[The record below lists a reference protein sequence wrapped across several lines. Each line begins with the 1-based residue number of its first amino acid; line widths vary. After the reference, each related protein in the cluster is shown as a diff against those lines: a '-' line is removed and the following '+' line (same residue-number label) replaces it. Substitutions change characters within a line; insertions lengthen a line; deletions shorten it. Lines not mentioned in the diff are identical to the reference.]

1 MQRKIENKIIFL
13 DLPGGLSAIFKI
25 KLREEMKVMDEISN
39 IKIKNTTSTRAS
51 TTSQP
56 SASLALALLLKVFV
70 VTNVNNDVDG
80 GSK

>member
-39 IKIKNTTSTRAS
+39 IKIKNTTSTRAR
-51 TTSQP
+51 
-56 SASLALALLLKVFV
+56 AKHY
-70 VTNVNNDVDG
+70 
-80 GSK
+80 